1 MRRRAVKAC
10 ERRRPSQQPV
20 KLCLH
25 SVHNFTPSLVLTCP
39 PAHHQSL
46 RKKVKVE
53 ITDEEGT
60 TYSLALRGRFSRE
73 KVMRVMEFID
83 FLGQT
88 DHSTAAALPPN
99 ESTTYGRI
107 LKLIQSSYAAKEF
120 SSADIARDYE
130 DRNASQIPLST
141 VSTYLSRLADRGIL
155 NRQKFGNSWVYHVA
169 HLPSNQLAT

>member
-1 MRRRAVKAC
+1 
-10 ERRRPSQQPV
+10 
-20 KLCLH
+20 
-25 SVHNFTPSLVLTCP
+25 
-39 PAHHQSL
+39 L

-60 TYSLALRGRFSRE
+60 TYSLALRGRFSHE
-73 KVMRVMEFID
+73 KVMRVMELID
-83 FLGQT
+83 LLGQT
-88 DHSTAAALPPN
+88 DHNTSTTLPPN

-130 DRNASQIPLST
+130 ERHASPIPLST

-155 NRQKFGNSWVYHVA
+155 SRQKFGNSWVYRLV